1 MTFTGGRFDLN
12 WGQVPMR
19 ARASVRLLACLL
31 IGIAG
36 LACWSSA
43 ASAEKPSVLGGVG
56 SQTAVPASST
66 AARYTPLVRPLVIP
80 GAELFFGGQVAWV
93 QWARWASPGA
103 VVAREESL
111 TRFAH
116 LGAAQ
121 AAVVARSAFGGLVDE
136 PAGGTPRLPAGGRLV
151 GFAGARVARA
161 VLPGGKRAVIES
173 LEPMAIQTAS
183 GHLEPVNLTLRNS
196 GTVFR
201 PVASPVAVQI
211 PKALSSGVRTSRS
224 GVSLTPIDDKG
235 RALRGSGAPLQGVSV
250 LYANTQRDTDTLV
263 KPTDRGFELDTI
275 LRSEDSPHKLYYRV
289 GLPRGVGLLQRRP
302 SGPIEVTSYGATLG
316 MVIPPTAVDAVGAS
330 VPVRMEVKGDV
341 LTVTIAATVGEYE
354 YPIAVDPEYDMA
366 EDRSLTGGVF
376 PVEPYKGGTNWLP
389 FYSAGFSEEHTYK
402 KSYSC
407 GSETYWCEQSW
418 YIEPNREYNA
428 SEFAGL
434 SYTTQGESTI
444 YNLEMWVEGENEP
457 SQTTTEVEYRYGPK
471 REGLDNHVT
480 LSSGIKQER
489 YKFEPL
495 SMTSGYFHNPLET
508 PRNNEVRIMDY
519 TTKHESIYGF
529 WTWIWAARVY
539 VAQEESKHPEAEPTS
554 ACPQCGFNTG
564 SATISGAENR
574 ANVLYGSGSW
584 LSPSQGAYEV
594 TAHDPGI
601 GVSFAAVSGAG
612 MSDEKFIRNDE
623 GACKG
628 IQCPE
633 TYSKPLTYLPTMANG
648 EDLIELFAEDA
659 AGLDGYTYKT
669 IKVDA
674 AKPYNVRVKGMA
686 EEGAEISA
694 APHTLTFEATDGT
707 KPTSS
712 SGIKSITVS
721 VDGGQPVE
729 VPGVYCAPGEC
740 TGKGEWA
747 LHAESLSEG
756 VHQMTITATDNAG
769 NSQPRR
775 VFFDVR
781 HAAPVALGPG
791 SVDPTT
797 GQFSLNAT
805 DVSLSGVSGVS
816 RTYQSRNL
824 TAGAEG
830 PLGSQWS
837 VNLGAGEGLSV
848 LPTGDVELQASG
860 GAVTTFHRNEKGE
873 YESPQGD
880 SNLKVEPKEKE
891 AGKGITEYIVKDS
904 SGGTSTHYT
913 QPAGE
918 RPTFSTQFG
927 DEVAGELKEPV
938 SEAPDASGNLWVTD
952 FANSRIEK
960 FSPTGLLQAAYGSYG
975 SEAAQFE
982 HPWGIAVNQSNGNVY
997 VTDQGNYRVEEF
1009 SSSGTFI
1016 RAFGEKGT
1024 GTGQFG
1030 ILAGV
1035 AVDSSGNVWVADYGN
1050 NRIEEFNESGV
1061 FQKAFGSE
1069 GTGNGQFKGPLNIA
1083 FSGGHIY
1090 VTDYGNSRVEKF
1102 SMTGTYESQIGKS
1115 GSGNGEFKGAYGIAT
1130 EPATGNLYVVDNGN
1144 KRVEEFSAAGSFI
1157 AKFGASG
1164 TGSGQFSGPTGIGV
1178 STAGNIYVADATG
1191 SRVEEWA
1198 RSAWLPTIGE
1208 GPLPSA
1214 STTYAYQTA
1223 EVGEELVLEPA
1234 EALAPAPPGVSCAP
1248 KLEKGCRAL
1257 SFNYA
1262 TSTTA
1267 TGENEPQWGDYKGHL
1282 TRVYFTAWD
1291 PSKGEMTETIV
1302 AQYAYDSKGRLRA
1315 EWDPRISPALKTIY
1329 GYDAEGHVTAL
1340 TRAGQETIALTYG
1353 TVPGDANPGR
1363 LLKETQ
1369 APASAVLWNGE
1380 PVANTKEPKL
1390 SGTPTVG
1397 TTMGVSAGTWS
1408 NNPVAYGYQWED
1420 CNAAGKECAAIAGAT
1435 NANYTVA
1442 TSDSGHTLVAEVTAT
1457 NGGGSVTVT
1466 TSASGLAGTPL
1477 YSLQFG
1483 SKGEGSGQ
1491 FRNPYDLA
1499 ADSKGNVWVSDA
1511 FNDRVQE
1518 FNGKGEYLKQFGS
1531 KGKSNGQLE
1540 YPYGVAVDAKGN
1552 IWVADSENERVEEFN
1567 EKGEYVKQFG
1577 SKGSGKGQFD
1587 FPFGVAVDSK
1597 GNVWVTSVDFVNR
1610 VEEFNE
1616 KGELL
1621 KEFGKSGS
1629 GNGEFGEPYG
1639 IVIDP
1644 EGHVWVTDYTNDRV
1658 EEFTEAGEYLRQF
1671 GSKGTGPGQFEGPS
1685 SITMGPNGY
1694 LWVADR
1700 NNSRVQEFT
1709 TKGEFLTS
1717 IGSKGTGNGQFEHV
1731 FGVAADTKGDVW
1743 ATDLGNDR
1751 VEEWS
1756 PTTAIEGEHYA
1767 PGPGVTIEYH
1777 VPAYGSGAP
1786 HNLSE
1791 TEVSKWGQ
1799 NKDLPAEGM
1808 AIFPPDEPQSWPATD
1823 YKRATIQYFDSEGRL
1838 VNTVGPTGG
1847 IATTE
1852 YNALNEADRTLSAD
1866 NRATALKE
1874 SCESKEHCK
1883 SAEVATKLD
1892 TENTYN
1898 TGGQLVETL
1907 GPEHKVK
1914 LASGSEV
1921 LARGHMVYHYDE
1933 GAPET
1938 GEEYSLVTKTTDG
1951 AEYEDK
1957 EADIRTTLTSYS
1969 GQKGL
1974 GWTLRKPTS
1983 MTTDPTGLDLT
1994 TTTEYNE
2001 TTGNVVATKSP
2012 AGTSQAVS
2020 PPVYSAAFGSKG
2032 SGGGQFS
2039 EPMGVA
2045 VDATGDVWVT
2055 DQTNN
2060 RVEKF
2065 SPTGSFIAAYGVTG
2079 SGELQFSNPAGIAVN
2094 QSTGNVYVC
2103 DLSNSRVEELN
2114 SSGGFVRT
2122 FGSTGEGKLEQ
2133 PIGVTIDANGNVWVL
2148 DLAADRVEEFS
2159 AAGAYINGFGS
2170 KGSGPGQLDGATSLT
2185 ISEGDI
2191 YVVDAGNNR
2200 VEEFST
2206 SGTYLG
2212 QFGSEGSGEG
2222 QFKEPFGIG
2231 VNVTTGDLYVSDS
2244 NNSRV
2249 EEFTPAGKFLT
2260 TFGLYGSGNGRFNE
2274 PLDVA
2279 LNSTGALYAVDFGN
2293 YRVQKWLPPETGG
2306 GHMAYSTQFGSY
2318 GSGEGQFYYPVGVAF
2333 DGHGNVWADDENNH
2347 RVEEFSAQGKFIA
2360 AYGSYGTGNGEFGH
2374 PTGIDVNQST
2384 GDVYIADCEDNRIQ
2398 ELSSKGEFIR
2408 TFGKYGTKS
2417 GELDCPNGLKI
2428 DSSGN
2433 VWVADTKNNR
2443 VEEFSS
2449 SGSFIATYGSE
2460 GSGNGQFKEPT
2471 GLTIAGGNVYVVDT
2485 GNTRVQELSTSG
2497 AYIRQFGSQGSGGGE
2512 FWNPNGIA
2520 ANSAGDLYVV
2530 DIGDSRIEEFSSTGG
2545 YLGTFGSAGS
2555 GEEQLHYPQDVAVNA
2570 AGDVYVSDT
2579 GDNRIEVWAPN
2590 SQAVHDIKTIY
2601 YTAKEEAEATGCRNH
2616 PEWVGLPCES
2626 TPAAQPESGLPE
2638 LPVKTYTY
2646 NIWDEIEI
2654 TTETV
2659 TSKTGATTR
2668 TIKETYDT
2676 AGRALTSETSSTV
2689 DTALPKVTNEYS
2701 SETGALIRQS
2711 ATIKGGTKTIGSKY
2725 NTLGQLVEY
2734 TDAEGSATK
2743 YSYDVDGRPAEV
2755 SYELPGKASDSQ
2767 VYSYDSTTGLMTE
2780 LRDTVPGTSM
2790 TFTASY
2796 DAEGKLTSEG
2806 YPNGM
2811 SAGYT
2816 ISPTGQATSVEYVKL
2831 THCSEK
2837 CTWFGDSVTSSIHG
2851 EMLVQASTLAGENYS
2866 YDAAGRLTQTQETPA
2881 GKGCTTRVYTYD
2893 EDSDRRSLATV
2904 QPGSEGQ
2911 CESEG
2916 GSVERHVYDPA
2927 DRLADEGVV
2936 YETFGSATTMP
2947 AGDAGGHELT
2957 SSYYVDG
2964 QLAGE
2969 KQNGETLNYVYDPA
2983 GRTLETVSEGTS
2995 SGKAIDHYAGS
3006 GEAVAWVSEGG
3017 ETWTRNV
3024 PGIDGTLDAVQ
3035 KSGQAPVLQ
3044 LHDLEGNVVGTA
3056 ALSETETKL
3065 LSTYNSTEFGVPQP
3079 GTTPPKYAW
3088 LGSGGLASEPA
3099 FGSGVTVK
3107 GGASYVPQV
3116 AQNLQSY
3123 PVIPPGAFPNGLGA
3137 ATPYT
3142 AQVSSAAFASA
3153 EAQAAKNY
3161 DETEAARQAAKHKE
3175 EEEQLSQCR
3184 AEGGCGADIGPEED
3198 PEGILTGGEA
3208 LKWAKELREEA
3219 DAITVAVEQGLGEL
3233 PGDENGEDSAPGVND
3248 LLRDGAEV
3256 ERGAADMLEECYNR
3270 VHNGKP
3276 STGPLGEYVTQT
3288 GVCFYH
3294 FKWRGVD
3301 GFNVVTFFQS
3311 ELCWDRPHQGIDYEW
3326 YCEGDKRWWHFNN

>member
-1 MTFTGGRFDLN
+1 MSVG
-12 WGQVPMR
+12 WGW
-19 ARASVRLLACLL
+19 LLKWSMCSL
-31 IGIAG
+31 IGVA
-36 LACWSSA
+36 LWCSSA
-43 ASAEKPSVLGGVG
+43 QAFGPVGAERVG
-56 SQTAVPASST
+56 SSPF
-66 AARYTPLVRPLVIP
+66 VRPLVIP
-80 GAELFFGGQVAWV
+80 GAELLFGGQVAMAER
-93 QWARWASPGA
+93 ARWASPEA
-103 VVAREESL
+103 VIARQEST
-111 TRFAH
+111 TRFAD
-116 LGAAQ
+116 LGTAQ
-121 AAVVARSAFGGLVDE
+121 AASVVRRTFGGLVDE
-136 PAGGTPRLPAGGRLV
+136 PAGGAPKLPAGGRLV
-151 GFAGARVARA
+151 GFAGAKVARA

-173 LEPMAIQTAS
+173 LEPMAIPTAS

-196 GTVFR
+196 GSAFT
-201 PVASPVAVQI
+201 PVASSVAVTI
-211 PKALSSGVRTSRS
+211 PEALSNGVRALRS
-224 GVSLTPIDDKG
+224 GVSLTPVGAGG
-235 RALRGSGAPLQGVSV
+235 RVLRESGAPLQGVSV
-250 LYANTQRDTDTLV
+250 LYANTQRDTDTLA

-275 LRSEDSPHKLYYRV
+275 MRSADSPHKLYYRV
-289 GLPRGVGLLQRRP
+289 GLPRGAGLVQRRS
-302 SGPIEVTSYGATLG
+302 SGPIEVISDGVTLG
-316 MVIPPTAVDAVGAS
+316 MVMPPTAVDAAGAS
-330 VPVRMEVKGDV
+330 VPVMMDLKGDL
-341 LTVTIAATVGEYE
+341 LTVTVVATAGEYE
-354 YPIAVDPEYDMA
+354 DPIVIDPEYATA

-376 PVEPYKGGTNWLP
+376 PVERYKGGTNWLP
-389 FYSAGFSEEHTYK
+389 FFSAAFSEEHTYK

-407 GSETYWCEQSW
+407 GGESYWCEQSW
-418 YIEPNREYNA
+418 YIEPTREYNA

-489 YKFEPL
+489 YKFGPL

-539 VAQEESKHPEAEPTS
+539 VAQEENKHPEAEPTS

-612 MSDEKFIRNDE
+612 MSSERFIRNED

-633 TYSKPLTYLPTMANG
+633 TYSGQLTYLPSMANG
-648 EDLIELFAEDA
+648 EDSIELFAEDA
-659 AGLDGYTYKT
+659 AGLYGYTYKT

-707 KPTSS
+707 KPTPS

-740 TGKGEWA
+740 TGKGEWT
-747 LHAESLSEG
+747 LHAEGLSEG

-816 RTYQSRNL
+816 RTYQSRSL

-830 PLGSQWS
+830 PLGPQWAI
-837 VNLGAGEGLSV
+837 NLGAGEGLTV

-880 SNLKVEPKEKE
+880 SNLKVEAKEKE
-891 AGKGITEYIVKDS
+891 AGKGITEYLVKDS
-904 SGGTSTHYT
+904 SGGTATRYT

-918 RPTFSTQFG
+918 RPTFSAQFG

-938 SEAPDASGNLWVTD
+938 SEALDSSGNLWVTD

-960 FSPTGLLQAAYGSYG
+960 FSATGLLQAAYGSYG

-997 VTDQGNYRVEEF
+997 VADQGNYRVEEF

-1024 GTGQFG
+1024 GSGQFG
-1030 ILAGV
+1030 ILAGI

-1069 GTGNGQFKGPLNIA
+1069 GSGNGQFKGPLNIA
-1083 FSGGHIY
+1083 FSGGHMY

-1102 SMTGTYESQIGKS
+1102 SATGTYESQFGKS
-1115 GSGNGEFKGAYGIAT
+1115 GSGNGEFKGPYGIAT

-1157 AKFGASG
+1157 TKFGAAG

-1191 SRVEEWA
+1191 SRVEQWA
-1198 RSAWLPTIGE
+1198 RSMWLPTIGE

-1223 EVGEELVLEPA
+1223 EVGEEVVLEPA
-1234 EALAPAPPGVSCAP
+1234 QALAPAPPGVSCTP

-1257 SFNYA
+1257 TFNYA
-1262 TSTTA
+1262 ASTTA
-1267 TGENEPQWGDYKGHL
+1267 SGENESQWGDYKGRL
-1282 TRVYFTAWD
+1282 TRVYFTAWN
-1291 PSKGEMTETIV
+1291 PAKGEMTETTV

-1315 EWDPRISPALKTIY
+1315 EWDPRISPTLKTIY
-1329 GYDAEGHVTAL
+1329 GYDAEGHITAV
-1340 TRAGQETIALTYG
+1340 TRAGQETVALTYG
-1353 TVPGDANPGR
+1353 TAPGDANPGR

-1369 APASAVLWNGE
+1369 APASAALWNGE
-1380 PVANTKEPKL
+1380 PVSNTVAPKL
-1390 SGTPTVG
+1390 SGTPSIG
-1397 TTMGVSAGTWS
+1397 ATMGVSAGTWN

-1420 CNAAGKECAAIAGAT
+1420 CNGEGKECAAIPGAT

-1442 TSDSGHTLVAEVTAT
+1442 ASDSDHTLVAEVTAT
-1457 NGGGSVTVT
+1457 NGGGSVTVA
-1466 TSASGLAGTPL
+1466 SPASGLAGTPL
-1477 YSLQFG
+1477 YARQFG
-1483 SKGEGSGQ
+1483 SNGEGNGQ
-1491 FRNPYDLA
+1491 FRNPYELA
-1499 ADSKGNVWVSDA
+1499 VDSKGNVWVSDA

-1531 KGKSNGQLE
+1531 KGKGNGQLE
-1540 YPYGVAVDAKGN
+1540 YPYGLAVDSKGN
-1552 IWVADSENERVEEFN
+1552 VWVADSENERVEEFN
-1567 EKGEYVKQFG
+1567 EKGEYLKQFG

-1587 FPFGVAVDSK
+1587 FLFGIAIDSK

-1621 KEFGKSGS
+1621 KEFGKGGS
-1629 GNGEFGEPYG
+1629 GNGEFSEPYG
-1639 IVIDP
+1639 IAIDA
-1644 EGHVWVTDYTNDRV
+1644 EGHVWVTDYGNDRV
-1658 EEFTEAGEYLRQF
+1658 EEFTESGEYLRQF
-1671 GSKGTGPGQFEGPS
+1671 GSKGTGLGQFEGPS
-1685 SITMGPNGY
+1685 SITIGTNGN

-1700 NNSRVQEFT
+1700 NNSRAQAFT
-1709 TKGEFLTS
+1709 PKGDFLTS

-1731 FGVAADTKGDVW
+1731 FGVAADTKGNIW

-1756 PTTAIEGEHYA
+1756 PPTVTEGEHYT
-1767 PGPGVTIEYH
+1767 PGPGSTIEYH
-1777 VPAYGSGAP
+1777 VPVSGGAAP
-1786 HNLSE
+1786 HNLNE
-1791 TEVSKWGQ
+1791 TEVSKWAQ
-1799 NKDLPAEGM
+1799 KDLPVEGM
-1808 AIFPPDEPQSWPATD
+1808 AVFPPDEPQSWPASD
-1823 YKRATIQYFDSEGRL
+1823 YKRATIRYLDAEGRL
-1838 VNTVGPTGG
+1838 VNTAEPTGG

-1852 YNALNEADRTLSAD
+1852 YNELNEPNRTLSAD
-1866 NRATALKE
+1866 NRASALKE

-1883 SAEVATKLD
+1883 SAEAATKLG
-1892 TENTYN
+1892 TASTYN

-1921 LARGHMVYHYDE
+1921 LAHNHMIYDYDE
-1933 GAPET
+1933 GAPE

-1951 AEYEDK
+1951 AEYEGK
-1957 EADIRTTLTSYS
+1957 EADVRTTLTSYS
-1969 GQKGL
+1969 GQKDL
-1974 GWTLRKPTS
+1974 GWKLRKPTS
-1983 MTTDPTGLDLT
+1983 VTTDPTGLDLT

-2001 TTGNVVATKSP
+2001 TTGNVIATKSP
-2012 AGTSQAVS
+2012 AGSSQTVA
-2020 PPVYSAAFGSKG
+2020 PPNYLSAFGSEG
-2032 SGGGQFS
+2032 SGGGQFKDP
-2039 EPMGVA
+2039 EGMA
-2045 VDATGDVWVT
+2045 TDASGNVWVV
-2055 DQTNN
+2055 DMENN
-2060 RVEKF
+2060 RIEKF
-2065 SPTGSFIAAYGVTG
+2065 SGSGSFSAAYGSSGTG
-2079 SGELQFSNPAGIAVN
+2079 GGQFSKPQGIAVN
-2094 QSTGNVYVC
+2094 QSTGSVYVS
-2103 DLSNSRVEELN
+2103 DTANNRIEKFS
-2114 SSGGFVRT
+2114 SSGT
-2122 FGSTGEGKLEQ
+2122 FELAIGWGVKDGKAEMETCTTGCKAGLAGSGNGQLHEPTGL
-2133 PIGVTIDANGNVWVL
+2133 AL
-2148 DLAADRVEEFS
+2148 DSKGDIWATDEDNDRVEEFS
-2159 AAGAYINGFGS
+2159 ATGEYLSKFGS
-2170 KGSGPGQLDGATSLT
+2170 EGTGNGQFDAPSALAV
-2185 ISEGDI
+2185 SEGEI
-2191 YVVDAGNNR
+2191 YVVDTGNSR
-2200 VEEFST
+2200 VEVFSP
-2206 SGTYLG
+2206 SGTYLNQFGASGTGQG
-2212 QFGSEGSGEG
+2212 QFNR
-2222 QFKEPFGIG
+2222 PAGIA
-2231 VNVTTGDLYVSDS
+2231 VNPNSGDLYVSDT
-2244 NNSRV
+2244 NNYRLQ
-2249 EEFTPAGKFLT
+2249 EFTPAGKYLT
-2260 TFGLYGSGNGRFNE
+2260 EAGSYGTGKGQFHSPVGMAINAGGDLYIADIYNE
-2274 PLDVA
+2274 
-2279 LNSTGALYAVDFGN
+2279 
-2293 YRVQKWLPPETGG
+2293 RVQEWLPPGAGG
-2306 GHMAYSTQFGSY
+2306 AHLVFSTQFGSAGSEVGQVKAPRGSAIDGQGNLWVTDY
-2318 GSGEGQFYYPVGVAF
+2318 G
-2333 DGHGNVWADDENNH
+2333 NH
-2347 RVEEFSAQGKFIA
+2347 RIQEFSATGKFIA
-2360 AYGSYGTGNGEFGH
+2360 AYGSYGTGNGQFKE

-2384 GDVYIADCEDNRIQ
+2384 GNVYISDCANDRVQ

-2408 TFGKYGTKS
+2408 SFGSEGSEEGKFK
-2417 GELDCPNGLKI
+2417 CPAGVKI
-2428 DSSGN
+2428 DTSGN
-2433 VWVADTKNNR
+2433 VWVVDSGNNR
-2443 VEEFSS
+2443 IEKFSS
-2449 SGSFIATYGSE
+2449 TGTFLAAYGSA
-2460 GSGNGQFKEPT
+2460 GSGNGQFKEPW
-2471 GLTIAGGNVYVVDT
+2471 GLTFSGTNLYVVDY
-2485 GNTRVQELSTSG
+2485 GNNRVQELS
-2497 AYIRQFGSQGSGGGE
+2497 
-2512 FWNPNGIA
+2512 
-2520 ANSAGDLYVV
+2520 
-2530 DIGDSRIEEFSSTGG
+2530 STGS
-2545 YLGTFGSAGS
+2545 YVAQFGSAGDGGGQFKGPEMIATDAAGNLYVTDNLNHRIQELSAS
-2555 GEEQLHYPQDVAVNA
+2555 GTYLSSYGTQGTGEGQFQGPEGIAVNA
-2570 AGDVYVSDT
+2570 AGDLYVSDSS
-2579 GDNRIEVWAPN
+2579 NRIEVWAPN
-2590 SQAVHDIKTIY
+2590 SQAVHEVKTIY
-2601 YTAKEEAEATGCRNH
+2601 YTAKEEAEASTCRNH
-2616 PEWVGLPCES
+2616 PEWVGLPCET

-2646 NIWDEIEI
+2646 NIWDEIET

-2659 TSKTGATTR
+2659 TSKTGSTTR
-2668 TIKETYDT
+2668 TIKETYDA

-2701 SETGALIRQS
+2701 AETGALVKQS
-2711 ATIKGGTKTIGSKY
+2711 ATIKGGTKTISSKY

-2743 YSYDVDGRPAEV
+2743 YTYDIDGRPTEV
-2755 SYELPGKASDSQ
+2755 SYELPGKAADSQ
-2767 VYSYDSTTGLMTE
+2767 VYSYDPTTGLMTE

-2816 ISPTGQATSVEYVKL
+2816 VSPTGQTTSVEYLKL

-2837 CTWFGDSVTSSIHG
+2837 CTWFTDSITPSIHG
-2851 EMLVQASTLAGENYS
+2851 ETLAQASTLASENYS
-2866 YDAAGRLTQTQETPA
+2866 YDAAGRLTQTQETPM
-2881 GKGCTTRVYTYD
+2881 GKSCTTRLYTYN
-2893 EDSDRRSLATV
+2893 EDSVRMSLTTV

-2911 CESEG
+2911 CESQG
-2916 GSVERHVYDPA
+2916 GTVERHVYDPA
-2927 DRLADEGVV
+2927 DRLADEGIA
-2936 YETFGSATTMP
+2936 YETFGNATTMP
-2947 AGDAGGHELT
+2947 AVDAGGHELT

-2964 QLAGE
+2964 QLATE
-2969 KQNGETLNYVYDPA
+2969 KQNGETLNYLYDPA
-2983 GRTLETVSEGTS
+2983 GRALETISEGTS
-2995 SGKAIDHYAGS
+2995 SGKAVDHYAGP
-3006 GEAVAWVSEGG
+3006 GGAVAWVSEGG
-3017 ETWTRNV
+3017 ESWTRNV
-3024 PGIDGTLDAVQ
+3024 PGIDGTLAAIQ
-3035 KSGQAPVLQ
+3035 KNGQAPVLQ
-3044 LHDLEGNVVGTA
+3044 LHDLQGNVIATA

-3088 LGSGGLASEPA
+3088 LGAGGLASEPA
-3099 FGSGVTVK
+3099 FG
-3107 GGASYVPQV
+3107 
-3116 AQNLQSY
+3116 
-3123 PVIPPGAFPNGLGA
+3123 
-3137 ATPYT
+3137 
-3142 AQVSSAAFASA
+3142 
-3153 EAQAAKNY
+3153 
-3161 DETEAARQAAKHKE
+3161 
-3175 EEEQLSQCR
+3175 
-3184 AEGGCGADIGPEED
+3184 
-3198 PEGILTGGEA
+3198 
-3208 LKWAKELREEA
+3208 
-3219 DAITVAVEQGLGEL
+3219 
-3233 PGDENGEDSAPGVND
+3233 
-3248 LLRDGAEV
+3248 
-3256 ERGAADMLEECYNR
+3256 
-3270 VHNGKP
+3270 
-3276 STGPLGEYVTQT
+3276 
-3288 GVCFYH
+3288 
-3294 FKWRGVD
+3294 
-3301 GFNVVTFFQS
+3301 
-3311 ELCWDRPHQGIDYEW
+3311 
-3326 YCEGDKRWWHFNN
+3326 